1 MDRERDILGEESA
14 ALGGESR
21 IVRICFRKVKE
32 IFDMFEEE
40 RRGET
45 WPFCG

>member
-1 MDRERDILGEESA
+1 MDKGRDILGKESTA
-14 ALGGESR
+14 HGRESR

>member
-1 MDRERDILGEESA
+1 MDKERNILGREST
-14 ALGGESR
+14 ALGRESR
-21 IVRICFRKVKE
+21 IVRICVMQVKK
-32 IFDMFEEE
+32 IFGMLEEE